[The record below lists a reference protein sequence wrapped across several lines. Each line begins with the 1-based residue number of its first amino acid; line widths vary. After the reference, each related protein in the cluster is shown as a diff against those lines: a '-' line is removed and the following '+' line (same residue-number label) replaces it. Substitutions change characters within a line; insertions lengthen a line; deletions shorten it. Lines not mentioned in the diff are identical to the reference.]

1 MYFGF
6 NFRKIMKL
14 SFLKALFIGSCTL
27 WGMSQQILAEERVV
41 ASINGQPI
49 MQSEVK
55 RALGKKADNA
65 ANRKVALESL
75 IDDILVQKAIKDAG
89 ITVNYAYIDQM
100 IEGIAA
106 QNGLTYGQLLDA
118 LDYEGISLAQY
129 RQQLAHQLVM
139 QQVRDITIGNA
150 IQVEPQE
157 VQQLAKKMLADAKAK
172 GKVETLS
179 GTEYRISHILIKT
192 TPILNDVQAKSQL
205 NKIVSDIKAGKTS
218 FEDAAK
224 KYSVDY
230 ASGADGGDLGWNRL
244 GVYDQTFA
252 SVAKN
257 SKKTVISAPFKS
269 QFGWHILKVTDTRQ
283 GDMTEENYLEKAY
296 QQLVNQRAQAVAKDW
311 VKALRQQ
318 ADIRYLN

>member
-1 MYFGF
+1 M
-6 NFRKIMKL
+6 NL
-14 SFLKALFIGSCTL
+14 SFLKALFICSCTL
-27 WGMSQQILAEERVV
+27 WGISQQVLAEERVV
-41 ASINGQPI
+41 ASINGQPV

-65 ANRKVALESL
+65 ANRKIALESL
-75 IDDILVQKAIKDAG
+75 IDDVLVQKAIKDAG

-150 IQVEPQE
+150 IEVDPKE
-157 VQQLAKKMLADAKAK
+157 VQKLAKKMLVEAKAK
-172 GKVETLS
+172 GKVDSVS

-192 TPILNDVQAKSQL
+192 TPILNDAQVKSQL
-205 NKIVSDIKAGKTS
+205 NKIVSEIKAGKTT
-218 FEDAAK
+218 FEEAAK
-224 KYSVDY
+224 AQSVDY

-244 GVYDQTFA
+244 SAYDQTFA
-252 SVAKN
+252 TVARN
-257 SKKTVISAPFKS
+257 SKKEIISSPFKS

-283 GDMTEENYLEKAY
+283 SDMTEENYLEKAY
-296 QQLVNQRAQAVAKDW
+296 QQLANQRAQEVSKDW
-311 VKALRQQ
+311 VKTLRQQ